1 MNLFR
6 NITITLLASAGVSQ
20 VSAGPSIAG
29 CANEIPLGMVAVAE
43 LRHDDGGGPDYL
55 VTAGV
60 SSGKQDEVVHANR
73 YAGVSPI
80 LITHICIFTTNP
92 DAQVPGAQSMTLFI
106 AHGDDQSFMDV
117 RPGSTVW
124 ESTEII
130 QVGWQL
136 VEVDPPVV
144 AQSVTWI
151 GARFPTAT
159 AVNEHMGVTVHTD
172 YLPDGVTPTPL
183 QSFVGILNFAG
194 GPNLWTDYE
203 DIAEGG
209 FQGFR
214 AILRGLTV
222 DVANCS
228 NVGIVVTGAQ
238 NLQTTE
244 AGGTATFS
252 VALTGPMPTDVVLV
266 LLSSSDTTE
275 GEVGAIALTFTPG
288 NASVPQLVVVTGQ
301 DDLLLDGDVDYEIGL
316 LASSLDPCF
325 HGFLGPSVPVVNL
338 DDEIANCP
346 EDIDGDLV
354 VGILDFLAVLAHWG
368 TGNAAADVDGDG
380 IVGILDFLAVLAAWG
395 PC

>member
-1 MNLFR
+1 MTLFR
-6 NITITLLASAGVSQ
+6 NITITLLACAGVSQ
-20 VSAGPSIAG
+20 AAAGPTIAG
-29 CANEIPLGMVAVAE
+29 CANEIPQGMAAVAE
-43 LRHDDGGGPDYL
+43 LRHDDGGGPDFL

-60 SSGKQDEVVHANR
+60 SSGQQVEVVHANR
-73 YAGVSPI
+73 YAGVSPM
-80 LITHICIFTTNP
+80 LITHICIYTTNP
-92 DAQVPGAQSMTLFI
+92 DPGPGPQSMTVFI

-117 RPGSTVW
+117 RPGSSVW

-136 VEVDPPVV
+136 VEVNPPVV

-159 AVNEHMGVTVHTD
+159 ATNPHMGVTAHTD
-172 YLPDGVTPTPL
+172 FLPDGVTPTPL

-194 GPNLWTDYE
+194 GQDLWTDYE
-203 DIAEGG
+203 DIATSG

-214 AILRGLTV
+214 AILRGLTI
-222 DVANCS
+222 DVANC
-228 NVGIVVTGAQ
+228 NDAGIVVTGAQ
-238 NLQTTE
+238 NLETTE

-252 VALTGPMPTDVVLV
+252 VALAGPVPTNVVLV

-275 GEVGAIALTFTPG
+275 GEVGVIALTFTPG
-288 NASVPQLVVVTGQ
+288 NAALLQTVVVTGQ
-301 DDLLLDGDVDYEIGL
+301 DDPFPDGDVPYTIGL
-316 LASSLDPCF
+316 LASSLDQCF
-325 HGFLGPSVPVVNL
+325 HGIIGPTVPVINL
-338 DDEIANCP
+338 DDDLSNCP

-354 VGILDFLAVLAHWG
+354 VGILDFLAVLAQWG
-368 TGNAAADVDGDG
+368 TGDPGADVNGDG